1 MKKLL
6 GIGLLSLFVL
16 AACGG
21 SDDGSDDRTVVCT
34 LDEGTITAEVEDGE
48 VVELTVDAEGIT
60 LTFTG
65 DQLQD
70 FGAEDLSVDGFI
82 EEMEAEGANCN

>member
-1 MKKLL
+1 MKKLV

-21 SDDGSDDRTVVCT
+21 SDNASEDRTVVCT
-34 LDEGTITAEVEDGE
+34 LDDGTITAEVEGGE
-48 VVELTVDAEGIT
+48 VVELTVEAEGIT

-70 FGAEDLSVDGFI
+70 FGAEDLSADGFV
-82 EEMEAEGANCN
+82 EEMEAEGANCS